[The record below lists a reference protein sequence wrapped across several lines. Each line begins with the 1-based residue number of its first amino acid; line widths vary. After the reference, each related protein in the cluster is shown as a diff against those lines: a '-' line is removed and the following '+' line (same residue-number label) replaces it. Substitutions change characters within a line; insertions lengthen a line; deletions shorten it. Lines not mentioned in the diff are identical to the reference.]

1 MPVAG
6 NKVRASDIPI
16 RGGVQ
21 LRRAANQS
29 VANITA
35 TPISWDTQDED
46 VGGFWTS
53 GTTVTVP
60 ADYDGIYAITFR
72 VVMVTGAS
80 ARNFAEIIVTSSITG
95 ITGEYRFPSSSPAA
109 GEGRMVAT
117 YSGPLAAADTFVCNA
132 YQTTAGSQNA
142 TALLVC
148 YKLGD

>member
-6 NKVRASDIPI
+6 NTVFASDIPI

-29 VANITA
+29 VANITV
-35 TPISWDTQDED
+35 TPVSWDTQDED
-46 VGGFWTS
+46 IGGFWTS

-60 ADYDGIYAITFR
+60 AGYDGIYAITFR
-72 VVMVTGAS
+72 CVGGMIAAT
-80 ARNFAEIIVTSSITG
+80 RNFAEIIVTSSITG

-109 GEGRMVAT
+109 GEGRMVAV
-117 YSGPLAAADTFVCNA
+117 YSGPLAAADSFVCNI
-132 YQTTAGSQNA
+132 YQSTGSAQNN
-142 TALLVC
+142 TALVVC

>member
-29 VANITA
+29 LTNGAL

-60 ADYDGIYAITFR
+60 ADYDGIYVITFR
-72 VVMVTGAS
+72 AVGTTGGS
-80 ARNFAEIIVTSSITG
+80 ARNFAEIVLTSSITG
-95 ITGEYRFPSSSPAA
+95 ITGEYRFTSTGATA
-109 GEGRMVAT
+109 EGRMTAV
-117 YSGPLAAADTFVCNA
+117 YGGPLAAADTFVCNA
-132 YQTTAGSQNA
+132 LQTSGGAANY
-142 TALLVC
+142 TALLAC